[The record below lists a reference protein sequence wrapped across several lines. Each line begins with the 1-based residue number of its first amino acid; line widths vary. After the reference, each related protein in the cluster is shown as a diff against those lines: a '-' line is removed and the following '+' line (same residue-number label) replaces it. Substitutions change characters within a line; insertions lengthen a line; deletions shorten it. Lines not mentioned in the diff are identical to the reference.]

1 MNHPGIRQLAARLG
15 AVTIFAIPLLT
26 LGTGQTGAG
35 TTHAAAGGG
44 TITVAY
50 SVDAATFDPAQSINP
65 PDNGITTGAL
75 FSGLYRIN
83 VKGVLTPDIATGLP
97 VVSDHEKVF
106 TIHLKHGVQFNGP
119 GFTPREVT
127 AQDVV
132 YTIERTLNP
141 KLKPGPSPFQGD
153 DLVIAGAAAYVAG
166 KATHVPGVQAVNKYT
181 VRFTLAQSLS
191 SFPFTLA
198 YTGNFLVPKEAVDKY
213 GADFGTHPVG
223 TGPFMLQQWV
233 KGQKAV
239 LVRNPLYFVKGLPY
253 LDGITFEFNV
263 GKQLEVLRW
272 KSGQIDAIGD
282 SSDLPP
288 VTALQLQNDPATK
301 RYVEPTQPS
310 GTTNVLYINNLIPP
324 FNNKLAREAVAYA
337 INKKQLGKVYRGQAS
352 LSTQIYPPAVA
363 QHEANFAD
371 YPYNPAKAR
380 ALLKQA
386 GYTGTPVEVLVDA
399 GSSNDPV
406 EAPSVVQDLRT
417 AGFTV
422 KIKSVSDSVAGNLI
436 FTNKGYTI
444 IFGYWSMDY
453 PDAYDFV
460 VPTYTK
466 DGFDG
471 GLNFSRYLNPKVD
484 SLTAQAEALPFGA
497 ARNAVYAKIQRIL
510 VDDVAAVP
518 LFYRLRFNLD
528 GPHVAS
534 LGWTPA
540 YSFNEWAYARR
551 R

>member
-1 MNHPGIRQLAARLG
+1 MRYRSLAARLG
-15 AVTIFAIPLLT
+15 AAAVLTIPAIGVGERLSAAH
-26 LGTGQTGAG
+26 AG
-35 TTHAAAGGG
+35 HATANGG

-50 SVDAATFDPAQSINP
+50 STNAATFDPAQSINP

-75 FSGLYRIN
+75 FSGLYRVN
-83 VKGVLTPDIATGLP
+83 VKGKLVPDIADGFP
-97 VVSDHEKVF
+97 QVGNGEKVF
-106 TIHLKHGVQFNGP
+106 TIHLKHGVMFNAP
-119 GFTPREVT
+119 GFTPREVI

-141 KLKPGPSPFQGD
+141 KLKPGVSPFQGD
-153 DLVIAGAAAYVAG
+153 DTAIAGADTYTAG
-166 KATHVPGVQAVNKYT
+166 KAAHVSGVQALDRYS
-181 VRFTLAQSLS
+181 VRFTLAQPLA
-191 SFPFTLA
+191 SFPYALA
-198 YTGNFLVPKEAVDKY
+198 YTGNFIVPKEAVTKY
-213 GADFGTHPVG
+213 GADFGSHPVG

-253 LDGITFEFNV
+253 LDGITFQFNV

-288 VTALQLQNDPATK
+288 VTASEIQHDPATAQ
-301 RYVEPTQPS
+301 YVEPTQPAPI
-310 GTTNVLYINNLIPP
+310 TNVLYINNLIPP
-324 FNNKLAREAVAYA
+324 FDNKLVREAVAYA
-337 INKKQLGKVYRGQAS
+337 IDKKRLLKLYRGQAV
-352 LSTQIYPPAVA
+352 LSTQIYAPAVT
-363 QHEANFAD
+363 QYQPGFAD
-371 YPYNPAKAR
+371 YPYDTAKAA

-386 GYTGTPVEVLVDA
+386 GYNGKPVEVLVDE

-406 EAPSVVQDLRT
+406 EAPSVVQDLKA

-422 KIKSVSDSVAGNLI
+422 KVKGVSDQVAGNLI

-444 IFGYWSMDY
+444 IFGYWIMDY

-460 VPTYTK
+460 VPTYTA
-466 DGFDG
+466 GGYDG
-471 GLNFSRYLNPKVD
+471 GLNFSRYKNPQVD
-484 SLTAQAEALPFGA
+484 ALVAQAEALPFGA
-497 ARNAVYAKIQRIL
+497 ERDAIYARIQRIL
-510 VDDVAAVP
+510 VDDVASVP
-518 LFYRLRFNLD
+518 LFFRLRFNLD

-540 YSFNEWAYARR
+540 YSFNEWAYAQKQ
-551 R
+551 

>member
-1 MNHPGIRQLAARLG
+1 MRQPRFRHLAARLG
-15 AVTIFAIPLLT
+15 AVAVLAGPAFT
-26 LGTGQTGAG
+26 LGGRPAG
-35 TTHAAAGGG
+35 PSAADAAGKGG

-50 SVDAATFDPAQSINP
+50 SIDAATFDPAQSINP

-83 VKGVLTPDIATGLP
+83 VKGVLTPDIADGLP
-97 VVSDHEKVF
+97 VVTDHEKVF

-153 DLVIAGAAAYVAG
+153 DEVIAGAAAYVAG
-166 KATHVPGVQAVNKYT
+166 KATHVSGVRAVNKYT
-181 VRFTLAQSLS
+181 VRFTLARSLS
-191 SFPFTLA
+191 SFPYTLA
-198 YTGNFLVPKEAVDKY
+198 YTGNFLVPKEAVEKA
-213 GADFGTHPVG
+213 GTDFGTHPVG

-288 VTALQLQNDPATK
+288 VTALQLQNDPTTK
-301 RYVEPTQPS
+301 QYVEPSQPS

-324 FNNKLAREAVAYA
+324 FNNRLAREAVAYA
-337 INKKQLGKVYRGQAS
+337 INKKQLAKVYRGQAT
-352 LSTQIYPPAVA
+352 LSTQIYPPAVT

-386 GYTGTPVEVLVDA
+386 GYNG
-399 GSSNDPV
+399 
-406 EAPSVVQDLRT
+406 
-417 AGFTV
+417 
-422 KIKSVSDSVAGNLI
+422 
-436 FTNKGYTI
+436 
-444 IFGYWSMDY
+444 
-453 PDAYDFV
+453 
-460 VPTYTK
+460 
-466 DGFDG
+466 
-471 GLNFSRYLNPKVD
+471 
-484 SLTAQAEALPFGA
+484 
-497 ARNAVYAKIQRIL
+497 
-510 VDDVAAVP
+510 
-518 LFYRLRFNLD
+518 
-528 GPHVAS
+528 
-534 LGWTPA
+534 
-540 YSFNEWAYARR
+540 
-551 R
+551 

>member
-1 MNHPGIRQLAARLG
+1 MRLLRCRHLAVRIVAASVLAVPALSLG
-15 AVTIFAIPLLT
+15 RPSVGA
-26 LGTGQTGAG
+26 AG
-35 TTHAAAGGG
+35 TSGG

-83 VKGVLTPDIATGLP
+83 VKGTLVPDIAAGAP
-97 VVSDHEKVF
+97 VVSDNEKVF
-106 TIHLKHGVQFNGP
+106 TIHLKHGVMFNAP
-119 GFTPREVT
+119 GFTPYEVT
-127 AQDVV
+127 SKDVV
-132 YTIERTLNP
+132 YTFERTLNP
-141 KLKPGPSPFQGD
+141 KLKPGVSPFQGD
-153 DLVIAGAAAYVAG
+153 DTVIAGAAAYIAG
-166 KATHVPGVQAVNKYT
+166 KAAHVSGVQAVDKYT
-181 VRFTLAQSLS
+181 VRFTLAQPLS
-191 SFPFTLA
+191 SFPYTLA
-198 YTGNFLVPKEAVDKY
+198 YTGNFIVPQSAVEKY
-213 GADFGTHPVG
+213 GADFGSHPVG

-253 LDGITFEFNV
+253 LDGITFQFNV

-288 VTALQLQNDPATK
+288 VTAFQLENDPTTK
-301 RYVEPTQPS
+301 QYVEPTQPS
-310 GTTNVLYINNLIPP
+310 GTSNVLYINNLIPP
-324 FNNKLAREAVAYA
+324 FNDKLVREAVAYA
-337 INKKQLGKVYRGQAS
+337 INKKELVKLYRGQATIS
-352 LSTQIYPPAVA
+352 SEIYPPAVS
-363 QHEANFAD
+363 QYQANFTD
-371 YPYNPAKAR
+371 YPYDPAKAQ

-386 GYTGTPVEVLVDA
+386 GYKGTPVQVLVDA

-406 EAPSVVQDLRT
+406 EAPSVVQDLKT

-422 KIKSVSDSVAGNLI
+422 TVKSVSDSVAGDLI

-444 IFGYWSMDY
+444 IFGYWGMDY

-471 GLNFSRYLNPKVD
+471 GLNFSRYLNPQVD
-484 SLTAQAEALPFGA
+484 SLTAQAESLPFGA

-528 GPHVAS
+528 GPHIAS

-540 YSFNEWAYARR
+540 YSFNEWAYAQRR
-551 R
+551 